1 MRVIA
6 ITAVL
11 LTALA
16 VKAQK
21 RQSYYYA
28 EIRLVNGEQVYGR
41 WVHADTA
48 GVGIQLSADT
58 LLLKPE
64 EVLHINIRR
73 SNASVRYALLGAAAA
88 FAIGFGAGWL
98 EYDDR
103 HQGDINHIGRAAGT
117 GLLASF
123 VGAFAG
129 FAYGRIPK
137 DYLIAGSKTLYIRQ
151 LSPLKR
157 FNQ

>member
-1 MRVIA
+1 MRAVV

-11 LTALA
+11 LTALVA
-16 VKAQK
+16 KAQK

-41 WVHADTA
+41 WVYADSA
-48 GVGIQLSADT
+48 GVAIQLPADT

-64 EVLHINIRR
+64 EVLQINIRR
-73 SNASVRYALLGAAAA
+73 SNASVRYALLGAATG

-137 DYLIAGSKTLYIRQ
+137 DYHIGGSKMLYLRQ
-151 LSPLKR
+151 LSRFRR
-157 FNQ
+157 FNH